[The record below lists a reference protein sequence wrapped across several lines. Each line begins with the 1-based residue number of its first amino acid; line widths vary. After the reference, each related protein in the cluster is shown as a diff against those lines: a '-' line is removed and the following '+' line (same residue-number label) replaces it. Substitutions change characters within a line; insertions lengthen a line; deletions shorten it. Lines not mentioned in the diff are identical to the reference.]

1 MLTSTELSSSDES
14 NKSACVEV
22 SLVRSINSCSLEVC
36 FCGASCRR
44 SDLLLELPEA
54 SEESLFVLVP
64 LSFWAAIASWPV
76 FNEFVTRFTLFTI
89 VSFLSAQFL
98 HIMLIV
104 NSVGVNC
111 RPARISR
118 SKQALFFSPT
128 WADHSTPVIVVNHL
142 FGARE
147 TNLFFLAQRNGNS
160 RDSFGWSWP
169 RATFSHHKQV
179 VLRFDTR

>member
-111 RPARISR
+111 RPARIFSR
-118 SKQALFFSPT
+118 SKQTLFFSPT

-147 TNLFFLAQRNGNS
+147 TNLLFWA
-160 RDSFGWSWP
+160 
-169 RATFSHHKQV
+169 
-179 VLRFDTR
+179 